1 MGRRG
6 ARAAA
11 AAPARGPALL
21 GAGWKDGPRRGGRF
35 PWSVPAL
42 RALDAGLAL
51 DAPVTF
57 FVGENGSGKST
68 LLEAIALAAGVRAVG
83 SERDPWRDPTLAA
96 QRELAGALRLAWRWR
111 PSSGFF
117 LRAEDFGG
125 HLRARARLDARLAR
139 EGAAGDGR
147 GAGAAAD
154 AGGGAQH
161 PDELAA
167 GEYVARYD
175 ARSHGE
181 SFLDHFTAHLD
192 APGLYLLDEPETP
205 LSPVR
210 QLALLALLAD
220 AARAGAQ
227 LVVATHS
234 PILLALP
241 GARIYALDES
251 GARETPYAD
260 LEHVRVTR
268 DFLNAP
274 ERYLR
279 HLG

>member
-1 MGRRG
+1 
-6 ARAAA
+6 
-11 AAPARGPALL
+11 
-21 GAGWKDGPRRGGRF
+21 
-35 PWSVPAL
+35 VPAL
-42 RALDAGLAL
+42 HALDAGLAL

-57 FVGENGSGKST
+57 LVGENGSGKST
-68 LLEAIALAAGVRAVG
+68 LLEAIALAAGARAVG

-111 PSSGFF
+111 PPSGFF

-125 HLRARARLDARLAR
+125 HLRAQARLDARLAR
-139 EGAAGDGR
+139 ERAAGG
-147 GAGAAAD
+147 D
-154 AGGGAQH
+154 AGPEAGDGAQH

-167 GEYVARYD
+167 GDHVARYD

-181 SFLDHFTAHLD
+181 SFLDYFNAHLE
-192 APGLYLLDEPETP
+192 APGLYLLDEPEAP
-205 LSPVR
+205 LSPQR

-241 GARIYALDES
+241 GARIYALDHA

-279 HLG
+279 HLA

>member
-6 ARAAA
+6 AGAAA
-11 AAPARGPALL
+11 GAPARGPALL
-21 GAGWKDGPRRGGRF
+21 GAGWKGAPRRGDRF

-57 FVGENGSGKST
+57 LVGENGSGKST
-68 LLEAIALAAGVRAVG
+68 LLEAVALAAGARAVG
-83 SERDPWRDPTLAA
+83 SERDLWRDPTLAA

-111 PSSGFF
+111 PPSGFF

-125 HLRARARLDARLAR
+125 HLRAQARLDARLAR
-139 EGAAGDGR
+139 ERAAGGD
-147 GAGAAAD
+147 D
-154 AGGGAQH
+154 AGPEAGDGAQH

-167 GEYVARYD
+167 GDYVARYD

-181 SFLDHFTAHLD
+181 SFLDYFTAHLD

-205 LSPVR
+205 LSPQR

-241 GARIYALDES
+241 GARIYALDDA
-251 GARETPYAD
+251 GARETPYAE

-279 HLG
+279 HLV